1 MNGRV
6 QRFTRARL
14 PVSMLI
20 SGAVPVHPPPPRR
33 QRRDRRQGQSVGRQ
47 LPPIVKAAV
56 NLAGAIAKQRHTGL
70 SWDELAGTV
79 ARTDLE
85 MAKAALTRLGA
96 AGPSLVS
103 VVAFTRALVDNNWPA
118 IQLIA
123 RELVQ
128 RRELDHDEFTAC

>member
-1 MNGRV
+1 MAECSASRERACLCLCSFRV
-6 QRFTRARL
+6 QFRSIHL
-14 PVSMLI
+14 HQGDN
-20 SGAVPVHPPPPRR
+20 GAI
-33 QRRDRRQGQSVGRQ
+33 VGKVKA
-47 LPPIVKAAV
+47 LAGNYPPIVKAAV